1 MRRLAIFVVR
11 RRWWVIGIALIAL
24 PAAAAYG
31 ANVHDAL
38 ASGGFFDPGAES
50 TLTRAA
56 IVKEFPRSAQ
66 SDFAIVVTAKNGKD
80 VNDPA
85 VAAAGTALTAQLG
98 RERGVLTSSSYWT
111 LNRVAQLHSRDS
123 RQALIFAT
131 LHKSTFDRVIAPI
144 LRPNHRL
151 SLRLPNLRRMS
162 EDGFP

>member
-11 RRWWVIGIALIAL
+11 RRWWIIGIALIAL

-66 SDFAIVVTAKNGKD
+66 SDFAIVVTAKNGKVD
-80 VNDPA
+80 DAA
-85 VAAAGTALTAQLG
+85 VEAAGMALTARL
-98 RERGVLTSSSYWT
+98 RGE
-111 LNRVAQLHSRDS
+111 
-123 RQALIFAT
+123 
-131 LHKSTFDRVIAPI
+131 P
-144 LRPNHRL
+144 
-151 SLRLPNLRRMS
+151 
-162 EDGFP
+162 G